1 MGSTNRHSS
10 GKLVITS
17 PSSTAMFPSLPP
29 SGSPPHELSS
39 NPAWLSHASSAQE
52 PHGDLKQLQLKEMG
66 KSERNVAVSH
76 KGQVDAWTL
85 LLFNW
90 SASTKPKVGELQRIS
105 HTGTNS
111 SNSFLPPTE
120 GKGPRNHTATGCFVL
135 EETSKTHP
143 PFNSCHRQGHLHLI
157 RLPGCHLVWL

>member
-1 MGSTNRHSS
+1 
-10 GKLVITS
+10 
-17 PSSTAMFPSLPP
+17 
-29 SGSPPHELSS
+29 
-39 NPAWLSHASSAQE
+39 
-52 PHGDLKQLQLKEMG
+52 MG

-76 KGQVDAWTL
+76 KGQGDAQTL

-157 RLPGCHLVWL
+157 KAARMPSSVALSTSRDGAATATLGNLFQCPTTLIVNNFLLIPNLNLSSFSASVTYYYSFPCAQHF